1 MRVRSPREIGLLI
14 RERRRERGWDQQT
27 LADRIGASRLWISE
41 MENGKR
47 SVQLDMVLRALAA
60 VDLDLDAAPHE
71 GVKRRM
77 DANEPTDTS
86 SLIERTVARR

>member
-1 MRVRSPREIGLLI
+1 MRVRSPRDIGLLI

-47 SVQLDMVLRALAA
+47 SVQLDLVLRALAA
-60 VDLDLDAAPHE
+60 VDLDLDATPH
-71 GVKRRM
+71 GVERLGNT
-77 DANEPTDTS
+77 NEPLDTS
-86 SLIERTVARR
+86 SLIERAVARR